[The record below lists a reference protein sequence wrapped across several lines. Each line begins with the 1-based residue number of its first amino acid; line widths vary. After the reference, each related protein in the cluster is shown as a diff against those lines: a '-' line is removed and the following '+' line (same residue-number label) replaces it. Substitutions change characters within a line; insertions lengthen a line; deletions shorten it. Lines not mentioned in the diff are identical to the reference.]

1 MISKG
6 PPQNVLEGPVLDEA
20 PFPDV
25 LVAKAWSHDGE
36 GMELVLY
43 PGKEA
48 RNFQLGFTRLKPGEK
63 YSLDGANGK
72 VSAEASKDGKASFD
86 VRIDGRT
93 ALNLI
98 RGT

>member
-1 MISKG
+1 MIAKG
-6 PPQNVLEGPVLDEA
+6 PPQNVLEGPILEEV

-25 LVAKAWSHDGE
+25 LVAKAWSHDGQ

-48 RNFQLGFTRLKPGEK
+48 GNFQLGFTRLKPGDK
-63 YSLDGANGK
+63 YSLDGVNGK
-72 VSAEASKDGKASFD
+72 VSAEASKDGKASFE
-86 VRIDGRT
+86 VQVNGRT

-98 RGT
+98 KGA

>member
-1 MISKG
+1 MIAKG
-6 PPQNVLEGPVLDEA
+6 PPQNVLEGPILEEA

-25 LVAKAWSHDGE
+25 LVAKAYSHDSE

-48 RNFQLGFTRLKPGEK
+48 GSFQLGFTRLKPGEK
-63 YSLDGANGK
+63 YSWDGARGK
-72 VSAEASKDGKASFD
+72 VSAEGSKDGKASFE
-86 VRIDGRT
+86 VHIDGRT

-98 RGT
+98 KGT